1 VKGPDDGEQD
11 HDAARDDPRPADLEP
26 DLLVEFT
33 GEEPTVAW
41 PAWWRA
47 RRSAPRPH
55 RRSPWLVLA
64 VVMAGGFAT
73 GFSVTILTVSL
84 PDVASSLDAA
94 PSELVFVVTGP
105 FLAYALAMPVLGKI
119 GDVHGHRRVY
129 LLGLAGFAVATGASA
144 FAWDAPSLIV
154 LRTVAALAGAAT
166 GPASMAMIMH
176 AFVPAERAKAIGW
189 WSLVA
194 GAAPVLGLVAG
205 GPLVDAV
212 GWRAIFA
219 VQAPLAAV
227 AVVIAAWVL
236 PETARR
242 ARAFIDWWGAA
253 LLALATVGG
262 LGALQLV
269 GTVGADPVLLVLLA
283 LAAVAGFAFVRIE
296 RRVEVPLIPP
306 GLLRTRNFGASV
318 AAQWLFSFA
327 YMGGYIVTPV
337 LVQEVFGL
345 SVAQASLAMV
355 IRPLVFAVAAP
366 VVGYVA
372 VNVGERRCA
381 VVGSVLLVAAMG
393 AFLAGAAW
401 GVLGL
406 VLAGLALGGLANG
419 AASPSLVT
427 VAANAIP
434 HEDLGVGN
442 AAQQMIAQIG
452 AVAGM
457 QAMSLTAVGLGGNG
471 FSAAFVVGGIAAAG
485 AVVAAAGLRDRGAA
499 RPVLRVEPA

>member
-1 VKGPDDGEQD
+1 VRSPDDGEHARD
-11 HDAARDDPRPADLEP
+11 PARDDPRAEDLDPE
-26 DLLVEFT
+26 LLVEFT

-47 RRSAPRPH
+47 RPARERPRA
-55 RRSPWLVLA
+55 RSPWLILA

-84 PDVASSLDAA
+84 PDVAASLDAA
-94 PSELVFVVTGP
+94 PADLVFVVTGP

-144 FAWDAPSLIV
+144 FAWDATSLTA
-154 LRTVAALAGAAT
+154 LRTLAALAGAAT

-176 AFVPAERAKAIGW
+176 AFAPGERAKAIGW

-227 AVVIAAWVL
+227 AVAVAAGVL
-236 PETARR
+236 PETVRR

-269 GTVGADPVLLVLLA
+269 GTVGLDPVLLVLLA
-283 LAAVAGFAFVRIE
+283 VAAVAGVAFVRVE
-296 RRVEVPLIPP
+296 RRVEVPLIPT
-306 GLLRTRNFGASV
+306 GLLRERNFGASV
-318 AAQWLFSFA
+318 AAQWFFGFA

-337 LVQEVFGL
+337 LVQEMFGL
-345 SVAQASLAMV
+345 SVAEASLAMV
-355 IRPLVFAVAAP
+355 IRPLVFSISAP
-366 VVGYVA
+366 AVGYVA

-381 VVGSVLLVAAMG
+381 VIGSGLLVVAM
-393 AFLAGAAW
+393 ATFLAGAAW
-401 GVLGL
+401 EVLPFVL
-406 VLAGLALGGLANG
+406 VGLALGGLANG

-452 AVAGM
+452 SVAGM
-457 QAMSLTAVGLGGNG
+457 QAMSLTAVGLGSAG
-471 FSAAFVVGGIAAAG
+471 FSAAFVVGGVAAAG
-485 AVVAAAGLRDRGAA
+485 AVVASLGIRDRGAA
-499 RPVLRVEPA
+499 RPVAPVERT

>member
-1 VKGPDDGEQD
+1 
-11 HDAARDDPRPADLEP
+11 
-26 DLLVEFT
+26 
-33 GEEPTVAW
+33 
-41 PAWWRA
+41 
-47 RRSAPRPH
+47 
-55 RRSPWLVLA
+55 
-64 VVMAGGFAT
+64 
-73 GFSVTILTVSL
+73 
-84 PDVASSLDAA
+84 
-94 PSELVFVVTGP
+94 
-105 FLAYALAMPVLGKI
+105 
-119 GDVHGHRRVY
+119 
-129 LLGLAGFAVATGASA
+129 
-144 FAWDAPSLIV
+144 
-154 LRTVAALAGAAT
+154 
-166 GPASMAMIMH
+166 
-176 AFVPAERAKAIGW
+176 
-189 WSLVA
+189 
-194 GAAPVLGLVAG
+194 
-205 GPLVDAV
+205 
-212 GWRAIFA
+212 
-219 VQAPLAAV
+219 
-227 AVVIAAWVL
+227 
-236 PETARR
+236 
-242 ARAFIDWWGAA
+242 
-253 LLALATVGG
+253 VGG